1 MKEKN
6 TYTGSKVKNQF
17 TSYLQG
23 FIRGKRRDYLEKKI
37 KVSNSEKSVDDFSQ
51 VEDQIMFEELIEN
64 QIKERLLVHE
74 TAGNYPDW
82 NEMSDQCLI
91 EALMS
96 LREDERQL
104 IYQHVFEE
112 RSFSEMSLLSG
123 LPESKCK
130 GVYYYAI
137 KKIRRI
143 MGGEKS

>member
-37 KVSNSEKSVDDFSQ
+37 KVSNSENPVEDFSQ
-51 VEDQIMFEELIEN
+51 VEDQIIFEELLEN
-64 QIKERLLVHE
+64 QVREQLLVDE
-74 TAGNYPDW
+74 ADGNYPDW

-112 RSFSEMSLLSG
+112 RSFGEMSLLSG